1 MKLFFLLLLCVPLLS
16 FSQDTITFKEQ
27 NLTEFII
34 KSVPKKISEV
44 SIINTIRRSSV
55 ISDGISISEGNKEV
69 SYTKAEMEIL
79 SKPIWINGWTRFPNK
94 GN

>member
-1 MKLFFLLLLCVPLLS
+1 MKLFLLLLLCIPLLS

-55 ISDGISISEGNKEV
+55 ISDGISINFIKNPFV
-69 SYTKAEMEIL
+69 C
-79 SKPIWINGWTRFPNK
+79 
-94 GN
+94 